1 MSKKFKI
8 GISCDEANHVCD
20 KSQYKESSFWE
31 KLKLN
36 IHLLYCKVCRE
47 YTKNNTKLTSAI
59 TESKVT
65 CMDKTSKETLKSEL
79 EKALK
84 DTNIK

>member
-1 MSKKFKI
+1 MGKKFKI
-8 GISCDEANHVCD
+8 GVSCDEAKHVCD

-36 IHLLYCKVCRE
+36 IHLLYCKACRE
-47 YTKNNTKLTSAI
+47 YNKNNSKLTLLI
-59 TESKVT
+59 SKSKIS
-65 CMDKTSKETLKSEL
+65 CMDKKSKEALKDNL

-84 DTNIK
+84 EAKTK